1 MLANFHPDAQ
11 AELNHTIDY
20 YEANQP
26 SLGYRFA
33 IEVFA
38 AVERIKAYPTLWP
51 LMDDSQVRRCLIHR
65 FPYGV
70 ICALDEEEAEIFILA
85 VMHLHREPGYW
96 SERA

>member
-1 MLANFHPDAQ
+1 MLANLHPDAQ
-11 AELNHTIDY
+11 AELNHAIDY
-20 YEANQP
+20 YEANQA
-26 SLGYRFA
+26 SLGYQFA
-33 IEVFA
+33 IEIFA

-70 ICALDEEEAEIFILA
+70 IYALNEEESEIFILA
-85 VMHLHREPGYW
+85 VMHLQREPGYW